1 MKVQSPTLCD
11 PVDCSMSGLP
21 HYLLEVAQVHV
32 HWIIDAIQPS
42 HPLSPS
48 SPSAFNLS
56 QHQGVFQWVIC
67 SHQVAKVLELQLQ
80 HQSFQWVF
88 RVDFLSDWL
97 VWYPWCP
104 GGSQESSLAPE
115 LKNINFD
122 INIGNAI
129 FGVIPKKKK
138 CQLFIWN
145 LKLTECL
152 DVYLLNLTPQSPF
165 LAVPCDL
172 RDLSSLSWD

>member
-56 QHQGVFQWVIC
+56 QHQRLLQWVGS
-67 SHQVAKVLELQLQ
+67 SHQVVKVLELQLQ
-80 HQSFQWVF
+80 HQSFSKYSGLISFQIDWFDLLVVQGTLKSLF
-88 RVDFLSDWL
+88 RHH
-97 VWYPWCP
+97 
-104 GGSQESSLAPE
+104 
-115 LKNINFD
+115 
-122 INIGNAI
+122 
-129 FGVIPKKKK
+129 
-138 CQLFIWN
+138 N
-145 LKLTECL
+145 LKESIFRCSAF
-152 DVYLLNLTPQSPF
+152 YFPNYSPILSQCWGSFF
-165 LAVPCDL
+165 LFF
-172 RDLSSLSWD
+172 DLSFKTTFTLLRYCCCCCC

>member
-56 QHQGVFQWVIC
+56 QHQRLLQWVGS
-67 SHQVAKVLELQLQ
+67 SHQVVKVLELQLQ
-80 HQSFQWVF
+80 HQTFSKYSGLISFQIDWFDLLVVQGTLKSLF
-88 RVDFLSDWL
+88 RHH
-97 VWYPWCP
+97 
-104 GGSQESSLAPE
+104 
-115 LKNINFD
+115 
-122 INIGNAI
+122 
-129 FGVIPKKKK
+129 
-138 CQLFIWN
+138 N
-145 LKLTECL
+145 LKESIFRCSAF
-152 DVYLLNLTPQSPF
+152 YFPNYSPILSQCWGSFF
-165 LAVPCDL
+165 LFF
-172 RDLSSLSWD
+172 DLSFKTTFTLLRYCCCCCC